1 MSKKAFVVPLDT
13 SHFETVSKA
22 IERYYLENPLDFL
35 FIGPTGFYTRQ
46 VADLVA
52 RNIKKTLNRDAFR
65 VVNQYITEML
75 KFHNYNAEV
84 LDRDF
89 YTIYIKYLIDQINQD
104 YEKQRES
111 VPAGDAKLVIL
122 RTLSKSNTIIGY
134 IVEIFEKLWEL
145 ELYGD
150 TSDLVLSGQ
159 YALIKN
165 ILEEDAE
172 QGDVFT
178 EIVREILT
186 EMNKVAG
193 QLRSTNVY
201 DPMSVYRWYVEN
213 AANVEQSRKYVVF
226 SGFFDL
232 PPLMQKSFK
241 SLINKSENAIF
252 FVWQKVDDP
261 AFNQLDDVYR
271 FLIDNGFTLDYS
283 LCQKSEASFEEV
295 LKGRNISK
303 VDVQNQHAQ
312 YSYLIKAVKQL
323 ILSGESP
330 DNIAVIAP
338 NSAIASRVM
347 EEFDDA
353 LIPYRS
359 SGKYQLVESQ
369 IVKILL
375 QPMQAIEDDF
385 NSEDLLAIIES
396 PLVPERTLTMDEVE
410 DFFRRYGYFS
420 IRVNQ
425 SKIKDESTRYQL
437 FLEQLVRDIEDLER
451 RKTEELIEDDV
462 YLSSIEQLEK
472 LKSFK
477 MIMDQLFDILDDII
491 ESRAKK
497 VSFFDWYRNFVKKAV
512 QNFRGIFELG
522 SQSEQGRESQ
532 YLNKSSIVS
541 KSIGKELNAFTK
553 FVQVL
558 NDLQLYVEKI
568 EQASGK
574 EIKNWS
580 NLFKMFLVLLNSSG
594 YRETFRSASVV
605 DIMDVSTA
613 RFVSK
618 KYKFFI
624 EFTDDFYPSIGKINP
639 LLYRTS
645 KEKSRIYD
653 LLEETER
660 RAIVLSMIFSD
671 RAELIV
677 PRASTIGDA
686 LVPSKYLAEF
696 VRGEPIEYETSA
708 GDIFKPIDYEIYKL
722 TFEKRNRVQMNESDY
737 VVGETHIT
745 EFSHSKISDYLKCPL
760 YYYFADY
767 IGIRKPLDSV
777 ARFNISKGLIVHRV
791 LKAFFDNTIPF
802 ALDEKE
808 ILNMLRKEYA
818 SFFNDGIYKY
828 NIPKEIYVQERFKE
842 IGPLLSNFIQS
853 RQLIKLGQKSITIS
867 QSGQSDD
874 GKGNDKKPYLC
885 SDETMCTEMDFRMK
899 LKDYSL
905 IARVDRIDRL
915 MNNYALSEGELENGE
930 YEKDDDKAY
939 AIIDYKHT
947 TSLDNSAQIEQLML
961 YDYVIMHH
969 LADDKSDIDEPLY
982 LKELKDEKANVFL
995 ILLATSSSS
1004 NSYNYFYVKRQYS
1017 AEPEY
1022 FIPYKSKSKNAYIS
1036 ISQKEFENWLEWL
1049 LERISKEGKFIP
1061 VYLREETASFINQ
1074 VTAQIGDIDLF
1085 VPKSSKEPRKCRA
1098 YNNSCPYEPLCL
1110 AAEMYGLKLTDA
1122 QNRRAK

>member
-13 SHFETVSKA
+13 SHFETVARA

-75 KFHNYNAEV
+75 KFHNYDAEV

-89 YTIYIKYLIDQINQD
+89 YTIYIKYLIDQKYD
-104 YEKQRES
+104 SYKPS
-111 VPAGDAKLVIL
+111 APAGDVKLVIL
-122 RTLSKSNTIIGY
+122 RTLSKSNTIISY
-134 IVEIFEKLWEL
+134 IVDIFEKLWEL

-150 TSDLVLSGQ
+150 TSDLMISGQ

-165 ILEEDAE
+165 ILSEDVGQE
-172 QGDVFT
+172 DIFT
-178 EIVREILT
+178 GIIREILT
-186 EMNKVAG
+186 EMNNVAG

-213 AANVEQSRKYVVF
+213 AANVEQSRKYVIF

-283 LCQKSEASFEEV
+283 LCQKREASFEEV

-330 DNIAVIAP
+330 DNIAIIAP
-338 NSAIASRVM
+338 NLTIASRVM
-347 EEFDDA
+347 EELDDA

-375 QPMQAIEDDF
+375 QPMQAVEDDF
-385 NSEDLLAIIES
+385 SSEDLLAIIES
-396 PLVPERTLTMDEVE
+396 PLVPERSLTMDEVE

-420 IRVNQ
+420 IKVNQ
-425 SKIKDESTRYQL
+425 THMKDKLTRSQL
-437 FLEQLVRDIEDLER
+437 FLEQLVKDIDDLEH
-451 RKTEELIEDDV
+451 KKAEELMEDDV

-477 MIMDQLFDILDDII
+477 TIMEQLFAILDDII

-512 QNFRGIFELG
+512 QNFKGIFELG
-522 SQSEQGRESQ
+522 SQDQGQKSQ
-532 YLNKSSIVS
+532 KFSKNSIVS
-541 KSIGKELNAFTK
+541 KSIGKELNAFTR

-624 EFTDDFYPSIGKINP
+624 EFTDDFYPSIDKINP

-660 RAIVLSMIFSD
+660 RAIVLSMVFSD

-677 PRASTIGDA
+677 PRASTIGDS
-686 LVPSKYLAEF
+686 LVPSKYLVEF

-708 GDIFKPIDYEIYKL
+708 GDIFKLIDYEIYKL
-722 TFEKRNRVQMNESDY
+722 TFEERKRVQMNEADY
-737 VVGETHIT
+737 IVGKTGIT
-745 EFSHSKISDYLKCPL
+745 EFSHSRISDYLKCPL

-767 IGIRKPLDSV
+767 VGIRKPLDSI

-828 NIPKEIYVQERFKE
+828 KIPREIYIQERFKE
-842 IGPLLSNFIQS
+842 IEPFLSNFIQS
-853 RQLIKLGQKSITIS
+853 KQLIKLGQKSITMS
-867 QSGQSDD
+867 QSEQSEDKKVK
-874 GKGNDKKPYLC
+874 KGSDKKPSLY

-899 LKDYSL
+899 FKDYSL
-905 IARVDRIDRL
+905 TARVDRIDRL
-915 MNNYALSEGELENGE
+915 RNNYALSEGDLENGE
-930 YEKDDDKAY
+930 YEKADDKAF

-947 TSLDNSAQIEQLML
+947 TNLDNSAQIEQLML

-995 ILLATSSSS
+995 ILLATSPSS

-1017 AEPEY
+1017 VEAEY
-1022 FIPYKSKSKNAYIS
+1022 FIPYKSKPKNAYIS
-1036 ISQKEFENWLEWL
+1036 ISQKEFEKWLDWL

-1074 VTAQIGDIDLF
+1074 ITAHIGDIDLL

-1098 YNNSCPYEPLCL
+1098 YNSSCPYEPLCL

-1122 QNRRAK
+1122 QNRRGKR

>member
-1 MSKKAFVVPLDT
+1 
-13 SHFETVSKA
+13 VSRA

-122 RTLSKSNTIIGY
+122 RTLSKSNTIISY

-213 AANVEQSRKYVVF
+213 AANVEQSRKYVIF

-283 LCQKSEASFEEV
+283 LCQKREASFEEV

-425 SKIKDESTRYQL
+425 SKMKDESTRYQL
-437 FLEQLVRDIEDLER
+437 FLEQLVKDIEDLER

-497 VSFFDWYRNFVKKAV
+497 VSFFDWYRNFVKRQYKT
-512 QNFRGIFELG
+512 
-522 SQSEQGRESQ
+522 SEA
-532 YLNKSSIVS
+532 Y
-541 KSIGKELNAFTK
+541 
-553 FVQVL
+553 
-558 NDLQLYVEKI
+558 
-568 EQASGK
+568 
-574 EIKNWS
+574 S
-580 NLFKMFLVLLNSSG
+580 NLAAN
-594 YRETFRSASVV
+594 
-605 DIMDVSTA
+605 
-613 RFVSK
+613 
-618 KYKFFI
+618 
-624 EFTDDFYPSIGKINP
+624 
-639 LLYRTS
+639 
-645 KEKSRIYD
+645 
-653 LLEETER
+653 
-660 RAIVLSMIFSD
+660 
-671 RAELIV
+671 
-677 PRASTIGDA
+677 
-686 LVPSKYLAEF
+686 
-696 VRGEPIEYETSA
+696 
-708 GDIFKPIDYEIYKL
+708 
-722 TFEKRNRVQMNESDY
+722 Q
-737 VVGETHIT
+737 
-745 EFSHSKISDYLKCPL
+745 
-760 YYYFADY
+760 
-767 IGIRKPLDSV
+767 
-777 ARFNISKGLIVHRV
+777 SKGG
-791 LKAFFDNTIPF
+791 KA
-802 ALDEKE
+802 
-808 ILNMLRKEYA
+808 
-818 SFFNDGIYKY
+818 
-828 NIPKEIYVQERFKE
+828 
-842 IGPLLSNFIQS
+842 
-853 RQLIKLGQKSITIS
+853 SI
-867 QSGQSDD
+867 
-874 GKGNDKKPYLC
+874 
-885 SDETMCTEMDFRMK
+885 
-899 LKDYSL
+899 
-905 IARVDRIDRL
+905 
-915 MNNYALSEGELENGE
+915 
-930 YEKDDDKAY
+930 
-939 AIIDYKHT
+939 
-947 TSLDNSAQIEQLML
+947 
-961 YDYVIMHH
+961 
-969 LADDKSDIDEPLY
+969 
-982 LKELKDEKANVFL
+982 
-995 ILLATSSSS
+995 
-1004 NSYNYFYVKRQYS
+1004 
-1017 AEPEY
+1017 
-1022 FIPYKSKSKNAYIS
+1022 
-1036 ISQKEFENWLEWL
+1036 
-1049 LERISKEGKFIP
+1049 
-1061 VYLREETASFINQ
+1061 
-1074 VTAQIGDIDLF
+1074 
-1085 VPKSSKEPRKCRA
+1085 
-1098 YNNSCPYEPLCL
+1098 
-1110 AAEMYGLKLTDA
+1110 
-1122 QNRRAK
+1122 